1 MEFRNLYSFL
11 RVVELGSFTKAAQE
25 LGYAQ
30 STITTQIKQLEAE
43 MGCWTP
49 CLFDCLRPAGHSLCQ
64 PNPSDSGADILHQS
78 DSAF

>member
-43 MGCWTP
+43 MGFS
-49 CLFDCLRPAGHSLCQ
+49 LF
-64 PNPSDSGADILHQS
+64 
-78 DSAF
+78 